1 MPILSYLVLARKSR
15 PQRFSEVIGQEPV
28 VRTLQNALT
37 QGRVPHALMFSG
49 VRGTG
54 KTTLARIMAKALNC
68 LQGPAAEPCNEC
80 RSCREITEGA
90 SVDLQEVDGASNRGI
105 QEIRELKEKIRFM
118 PANARHK
125 IILIDE
131 VHMLTTEAF
140 NALLKTLEEP
150 PAHVY
155 FMFATTEPHKVPVT
169 ILSRCQRYELKRLG
183 HRQLADHF
191 GRLAAEE
198 GVKVEPEALEMIA
211 REAEG
216 SVRDGLSLLDQIF
229 SYGGGEI
236 SVAEVTEVLGLVS
249 HRLVA
254 DLGQALLHGDLETIY
269 RLLDQMAA
277 HGTDVRRFGN
287 DLLRWFRG
295 LLVCLISQKPGD
307 MLDTT
312 DEELQV
318 LQAVAAEQNLA
329 AVSAMFQLLVEG
341 VDQLAVSQQ
350 PRLALEMVFLRAAQ
364 IRDVAPVSELIAR
377 FDQIL
382 AGVPL
387 PVQSPVTKPAVVI
400 QPQRPA
406 PEPVAA
412 VSMPHQVGAVA
423 APTPVLSKTPPA
435 TTPAPAAP
443 LMAATVDKPVETPA
457 PQTTRAPLPPQPE
470 SPLPAALPNPVE
482 AKPLETPSPEQTA
495 PQPAPAPRPAEGR
508 RRIRQ
513 HWDAFL
519 KYIQERHRWMAAALQ
534 VATSVQREGDA
545 LIIHFNHPAE
555 CSLLKQREHVK
566 TLTELALDFFQENLR
581 IHFEVAGSNAC
592 DIDPANGMA
601 PQHERRALANDPLVQ
616 TALDVFSG
624 QIGDIRIG
632 SRHRKN
638 LSADTRATEGSA
650 HLDD

>member
-1 MPILSYLVLARKSR
+1 M
-15 PQRFSEVIGQEPV
+15 
-28 VRTLQNALT
+28 RTLQNALT

-68 LQGPAAEPCNEC
+68 LQGPAAEPCNQC
-80 RSCREITEGA
+80 RSCREITEGG

-118 PANARHK
+118 PATARHK

-183 HRQLADHF
+183 HRQLAAHF
-191 GRLAAEE
+191 GRLAAGE
-198 GVKVEPEALEMIA
+198 GVRVEPEALEMIA

-236 SVAEVTEVLGLVS
+236 TVAEVTDVLGLVS

-254 DLGQALLHGDLETIY
+254 DLGRALLHGDLETIY

-277 HGTDVRRFGN
+277 HGTDIRRLGN

-307 MLDTT
+307 LLDTT
-312 DEELQV
+312 EEELQV
-318 LQAVAAEQNLA
+318 LQTVAAEQNLA
-329 AVSAMFQLLVEG
+329 EVSAMFQLLVEG
-341 VDQLAVSQQ
+341 VDQLTVSQQ
-350 PRLALEMVFLRAAQ
+350 PRLALELAFLRAAQ

-377 FDQIL
+377 FDQVL
-382 AGVPL
+382 TGTPL
-387 PVQSPVTKPAVVI
+387 PIHPPACKPAPTV
-400 QPQRPA
+400 QPQQTA
-406 PEPVAA
+406 PEPAAA
-412 VSMPHQVGAVA
+412 VRLPQAAPVA
-423 APTPVLSKTPPA
+423 APPPVVPQQAPPTPTPM
-435 TTPAPAAP
+435 PAAP
-443 LMAATVDKPVETPA
+443 MAEATIIKPAEMPA
-457 PQTTRAPLPPQPE
+457 PQTMREPLPLHPE
-470 SPLPAALPNPVE
+470 TPLPAARLNPVE
-482 AKPLETPSPEQTA
+482 ATASETPSLEQTA
-495 PQPAPAPRPAEGR
+495 PQPTPVPRPAEGK

-519 KYIQERHRWMAAALQ
+519 KYLQERQRWMAAALQ
-534 VATSVQREGDA
+534 VASSVQREGDT

-581 IHFEVAGSNAC
+581 IHFEVAGSSAC

-601 PQHERRALANDPLVQ
+601 PQQERRALANDPLVQ

-632 SRHRKN
+632 SQHRKT
-638 LSADTRATEGSA
+638 LSEEARTTEGSS
-650 HLDD
+650 HPDD

>member
-1 MPILSYLVLARKSR
+1 M
-15 PQRFSEVIGQEPV
+15 
-28 VRTLQNALT
+28 RTLQNALT
-37 QGRVPHALMFSG
+37 QDRVAHALMFSG

-68 LQGPAAEPCNEC
+68 LHGPAAEPCNEC

-183 HRQLADHF
+183 HRQLSAHF

-198 GVKVEPEALEMIA
+198 GVKVEPEALDMIA
-211 REAEG
+211 REAKG

-236 SVAEVTEVLGLVS
+236 TVAEVTAVLGLVS

-254 DLGQALLHGDLETIY
+254 DLGQALLLGDLETIY

-277 HGTDVRRFGN
+277 HGTDIRRFGN

-295 LLVCLISQKPGD
+295 LLICLISQKPGD
-307 MLDTT
+307 LLDAT

-329 AVSAMFQLLVEG
+329 AVSAMFQLLAEG
-341 VDQLAVSQQ
+341 VDQLAVCQQ
-350 PRLALEMVFLRAAQ
+350 PRLAMELAFLRAAQ

-377 FDQIL
+377 FDQVL
-382 AGVPL
+382 AGAPL
-387 PVQSPVTKPAVVI
+387 PVHPTVPKPAPAI
-400 QPQRPA
+400 QSQQTA

-412 VSMPHQVGAVA
+412 ARMPQVASVA
-423 APTPVLSKTPPA
+423 APTPAVPQAPPA
-435 TTPAPAAP
+435 PTTTPATPQVK
-443 LMAATVDKPVETPA
+443 ATIEQPVEMPA
-457 PQTTRAPLPPQPE
+457 PQTTRAPLPLHPE
-470 SPLPAALPNPVE
+470 APLPAAR
-482 AKPLETPSPEQTA
+482 
-495 PQPAPAPRPAEGR
+495 PAPAESKPPEKPNLEQPASQPLPVARPTDGK

-519 KYIQERHRWMAAALQ
+519 KYLQERQRWMAAALQ
-534 VATSVQREGDA
+534 VATSVQREGDT

-566 TLTELALDFFQENLR
+566 TLTELTLDFFQENLR

-592 DIDPANGMA
+592 DIDPANGLA
-601 PQHERRALANDPLVQ
+601 PQHERQALANDPLVQ

-632 SRHRKN
+632 SRHRKT
-638 LSADTRATEGSA
+638 LSADAKATEGGG
-650 HLDD
+650 HPDD